1 MVGFVCY
8 IISPGLLFALY
19 GIPRLLIEFFF
30 QPTLSPNGGR
40 SKLYIFAKKKVLLA
54 FFCKQLEDHFHW
66 CQTAS
71 NLLKHINW
79 R

>member
-8 IISPGLLFALY
+8 MISPGLLFALY

-40 SKLYIFAKKKVLLA
+40 SKLYIFAKKEGFIGVFL
-54 FFCKQLEDHFHW
+54 
-66 CQTAS
+66 
-71 NLLKHINW
+71 
-79 R
+79 